1 MLVATCSILTFLS
14 SSFETNP
21 WNIFKYCRFERIYK
35 RSRNE
40 YPIFS
45 QPETERNKIKRGTKL
60 SIETA
65 SMSLVETDC
74 RGTSV
79 DKRVFSR
86 LLYAD
91 GIRGSIGASWSPV
104 PRLFSTP
111 INGDHLFFIFPRV
124 MRYRVRAPPPHR
136 GLVLRAETRRE
147 TTAGVALPLCH
158 RVNRHPTGNLTPS
171 HPILLPPPV

>member
-1 MLVATCSILTFLS
+1 M
-14 SSFETNP
+14 
-21 WNIFKYCRFERIYK
+21 
-35 RSRNE
+35 
-40 YPIFS
+40 
-45 QPETERNKIKRGTKL
+45 KL

-136 GLVLRAETRRE
+136 GLVFRAETRRE

-158 RVNRHPTGNLTPS
+158 RINRHPTGNLTPS